1 MAANLKTL
9 LRLYRIYARM
19 DALWFLRDTRYCL
32 LQMAA
37 DVVSAAACVSGIFL
51 LAARFDGLGGMTR
64 PEVLFL
70 LGYATLVDGVY
81 MLLFASN
88 NAGQVSRIIG
98 RGQLDH
104 CVLQPV
110 PIWMQLL
117 ASGFSPVSGCSIL
130 MCGAALSAYAVHA
143 GALPVSIPLLLLCAL
158 CSCAVIISVVYLISC
173 LAFYAPAAAEEIASD
188 ARGLFGEMKGYPLGG
203 LAPALQ
209 AFFCTVLPIGLT
221 GWMPAQ
227 ALIRPAGPSPFLLLF
242 AAACALL
249 FLTQYVFRK
258 GMKRYATIGC
268 SRYSGFGH
276 R

>member
-1 MAANLKTL
+1 MAAKIRTL
-9 LRLYRIYARM
+9 LRLYRVYARM
-19 DALWFLRDTRYCL
+19 DILWFLRDTRYCL

-37 DVVSAAACVSGIFL
+37 DTVSAAACVSGVFL
-51 LAARFDGLGGMTR
+51 LAARFDGLGGLSR
-64 PEVLFL
+64 AEVLFL
-70 LGYATLVDGVY
+70 LGYATIVDGLY
-81 MLLFASN
+81 MLLFAN
-88 NAGQVSRIIG
+88 NNIGQISRVIG

-117 ASGFSPVSGCSIL
+117 SSGFAPVSGCSTL
-130 MCGAALSAYAVHA
+130 LCGAALSAYAAHTGGLHVN
-143 GALPVSIPLLLLCAL
+143 VLLLALCAL
-158 CSCAVIISVVYLISC
+158 CSCAIIISAVFLISC

-209 AFFCTVLPIGLT
+209 ALLCTALPIGLT
-221 GWMPAQ
+221 GWLPAQ
-227 ALIRPAGPSPFLLLF
+227 ALLGRAGAPAYLLLF
-242 AAACALL
+242 AVCAILI
-249 FLTQYVFRK
+249 FLTQCVFRK
-258 GMKRYATIGC
+258 GMNDYATNGC

>member
-1 MAANLKTL
+1 MAGNVKTL

-19 DALWFLRDTRYCL
+19 DVLWFLRDTRYCL

-51 LAARFDGLGGMTR
+51 LAARFDGLGGMSR

-70 LGYATLVDGVY
+70 LGYATLIDGLY

-88 NAGQVSRIIG
+88 NAGQISRIIG

-117 ASGFSPVSGCSIL
+117 ASGFAPVSGCSIL
-130 MCGAALSAYAVHA
+130 LCGAALTAYAAHA
-143 GALPVSIPLLLLCAL
+143 GALHVSVPLLLLCAL
-158 CSCAVIISVVYLISC
+158 CSCTVVISVVYVISC

-188 ARGLFGEMKGYPLGG
+188 ARGIFGEMKGYPLGG
-203 LAPALQ
+203 LAPALK
-209 AFFCTVLPIGLT
+209 AALCTVLPIGLT

-227 ALIRPAGPSPFLLLF
+227 ALIHHAGPSPYILLIVAAAALLLL
-242 AAACALL
+242 A
-249 FLTQYVFRK
+249 QHVFRK
-258 GMKRYATIGC
+258 GMKYYATIGC